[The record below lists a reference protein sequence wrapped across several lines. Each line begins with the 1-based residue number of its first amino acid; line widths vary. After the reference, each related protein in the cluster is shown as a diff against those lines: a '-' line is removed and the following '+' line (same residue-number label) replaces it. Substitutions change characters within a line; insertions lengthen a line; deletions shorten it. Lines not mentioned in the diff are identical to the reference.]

1 MGKYYFFF
9 FPGNSQEVKA
19 VEIHQAT
26 AATLHIQF
34 ARRLEDISVFYS
46 DADFQ
51 TIPLAWHLREQVR
64 QTRGCLCILGVLC
77 SMYVLTAP
85 GTRVNRMLP
94 RPRMLPQ
101 SLWCFTGD
109 SSQCR
114 TFLLLFSPSFFSCAS
129 IACCWL
135 SQQGRTLAGSQR
147 MLDVLEQ
154 FIKQPFPRG
163 LSPAAA
169 GGARYPRLH
178 SYRGIRR

>member
-1 MGKYYFFF
+1 M
-9 FPGNSQEVKA
+9 KA

-64 QTRGCLCILGVLC
+64 QTRGCLCMLGVLY
-77 SMYVLTAP
+77 STYVLTAP
-85 GTRVNRMLP
+85 GTRMNRMLP

-109 SSQCR
+109 SSQCK
-114 TFLLLFSPSFFSCAS
+114 TFLLLLSSSFFSCAS

-169 GGARYPRLH
+169 GGARYPLLP
-178 SYRGIRR
+178 SYRGMRR